1 MMTNA
6 ALDLREMVVFLAAAG
21 VVLPFMHRLR
31 ISPIIGFVGIGLLL
45 GPGGLGRF
53 SGMVPGIDF
62 LLITDRAGI
71 AVLSELGL
79 VFLLFMIGLELSLD
93 RLWAMRVRVFGMG
106 GAQMVATATVMI
118 VLLLTAGLPL
128 PAAIVIGSALS
139 MSSTAIVMQILAERG
154 AVGGRLGRSALAVLL
169 FQDLA
174 VIPILLMTQAFG
186 DRSGQPVVL
195 DLAFAAI
202 KAAIAV
208 AVILALGR
216 LLLRPLFRM
225 VIATGIREL
234 FLALVLVTAIGTAV
248 LTETIGLSLALGAFL
263 AGLLVSE
270 TEYRH
275 QIAVDI
281 EPVKGLLLGVF
292 FVSVG
297 LGIDLDR
304 VVAAPFLHLGALI
317 GFLVIKATVLL
328 AVCLAIGLPKSLMAE
343 LSLLLA
349 GGSEFVFVVVGIA
362 GGFGLITT
370 EASSLIVVVVGLS
383 MLSAPTVGV
392 ITRRVVPH
400 LLRNE
405 KPVPDLPPEEEDG
418 HVVVAGYG
426 RVGRAVGGALRE
438 AGIPIA
444 AVDSDALI
452 VGALRKTGV
461 AIHWGNAIHRPLLK
475 RLGTGRAAALVVTM
489 NDTAAAADVVRVARA
504 EWPDLPIF
512 ARAHDTQHARLLLES
527 GASKVVLLPLEAS
540 LQLAEAVLSA
550 TGVPDEVAHAITGA
564 ERDRQLAALLPP
576 AVLG

>member
-1 MMTNA
+1 MTNA

-21 VVLPFMHRLR
+21 VVLPFMHRIR
-31 ISPIIGFVGIGLLL
+31 ISPIIGFVGMGLLL
-45 GPGGLGRF
+45 GPGGLGRI
-53 SGMVPGIDF
+53 SSAVPGIEY

-71 AVLSELGL
+71 AILSELGL

-93 RLWAMRVRVFGMG
+93 RLWAMRVRVFGLG
-106 GAQMVATATVMI
+106 GAQMVATASVMV
-118 VLLLTAGLPL
+118 VLLLNLGLPL
-128 PAAIVIGSALS
+128 PAAVVVGSALS
-139 MSSTAIVMQILAERG
+139 MSSTAIVMQVLAERG
-154 AVGGRLGRSALAVLL
+154 AAGSRLGRSALAILL

-174 VIPILLMTQAFG
+174 VVPILLMTQAFG
-186 DRSGQPVVL
+186 NPVGQSVGL

-202 KAAIAV
+202 KASIAIA
-208 AVILALGR
+208 AILVLGR

-304 VVAAPFLHLGALI
+304 VVAAPFLHFGALV
-317 GFLVIKATVLL
+317 GFLTIKAVVLV
-328 AVCLAIGLPKSLMAE
+328 AVCLMIGLPKSLMAE

-349 GGSEFVFVVVGIA
+349 GGSEFVFVVVGLA
-362 GGFGLITT
+362 TGFGLITR
-370 EASSLIVVVVGLS
+370 EVSSLIVVVVGLS
-383 MLSAPTVGV
+383 MLSVPTVGV
-392 ITRRVVPH
+392 VTRRVVPH

-405 KPVPDLPPEEEDG
+405 RPVPDLPPEGEDG
-418 HVVVAGYG
+418 HVVIAGYG
-426 RVGRAVGGALRE
+426 RVGRAVGGALGE

-444 AVDSDALI
+444 AVDSDALT
-452 VGALRKTGV
+452 VGALRKAGV
-461 AIHWGNAIHRPLLK
+461 SIHWGNAIHRPLLK

-504 EWPDLPIF
+504 EWPELPIF
-512 ARAHDTQHARLLLES
+512 ARAHDAQHARLLLES

-540 LQLAEAVLSA
+540 LQLSEAVLSA
-550 TGVPDEVAHAITGA
+550 VGIPDEVAHAITDA
-564 ERDRQLAALLPP
+564 ERDRQLSALLPP
-576 AVLG
+576 VVR